1 MLNTLWIILIF
12 IIGFLGIN
20 LSKKINYN
28 NYKIKDLFKKINYE
42 NLYLALGSKMGV
54 GSLIGTTMSIF
65 IGGPS
70 SIIWIY
76 IFTLLTSSIVYS
88 ESYLG
93 SKYKSYKNSSYISGP
108 YYYTKIGLKK
118 NILAIIL
125 LITFLITYSIFF
137 LMIQSNTIT
146 NTLGV
151 NKKILLIIFIIFI
164 TLLITNSDSQ
174 IRKILNKIVPVILIF
189 FLTISLYTIIKNI
202 TLLPEVIKL
211 IFNDLLNTKSIFIGL
226 VIGIKRSIFLNELLI
241 GTTSMASGISSED
254 KKIVANTLVISSYF
268 IVFVISTIITI
279 LILMYTIKGGQE
291 NITYLSLLK
300 NTFAFHFK
308 TFGNYFLNLIIT
320 LLASSSIISGIYIG
334 ISNIKYLTENKLI
347 NIASKLI
354 ITAFI
359 LLGIFLETT
368 IIWKFID
375 TMMLMLIS
383 LNIYVVFKL
392 KDKIE

>member
-108 YYYTKIGLKK
+108 YYYTKFGLKK

-211 IFNDLLNTKSIFIGL
+211 IINDLLNTKSIFIGL

-279 LILMYTIKGGQE
+279 LILMYTIKGGQK

-300 NTFAFHFK
+300 NTFSFHFK

>member
-108 YYYTKIGLKK
+108 YYYTKFGLKK

-279 LILMYTIKGGQE
+279 LILMYTIKSEQE

-300 NTFAFHFK
+300 NTFVFHFK

-354 ITAFI
+354 ITVFI